1 MSKITLWSKV
11 KKSSG
16 WLLSAL
22 LILSCITFTS
32 SQAQSA
38 EQVVLESE
46 MSQLYGVQL
55 STGDYNS
62 CVVLAPDLVKCWGRT
77 DQGRLGSENLEPMAE
92 PKKVG
97 NFTDAVAVSTGD
109 HTSCVLNGSGTV
121 ECWQVQVLSSPTIDL
136 TKPALVPGIDTAK
149 AISSSQ
155 WSNCALLE
163 DGNVKCWIGSPK
175 YFWDPVT
182 NAEGEFRTINL
193 DISNVVAISSG
204 SSTEV
209 CFILQDRTV
218 RCWNLENYY
227 AGKAEVG
234 ETYPVSGLNNVE
246 SVAVGYSHS
255 CAVLTSGLVNC
266 WGQNFS
272 YQLGNRPVSS
282 KGPLEVKGI
291 TGAVSVAV
299 SDETSCAVVAG
310 GATYCWGSSQY
321 GQRGRGFDDL
331 NFIGASKPVL
341 GFSDAVKIYGGRS
354 NFCGVSKAGSVIC
367 WGDNNQFQLG
377 FGLREDIYSLPGRVE
392 LTESPIRSFVDA
404 LELLDFPKLTTGT
417 ATDYK
422 YFYRKTNQVNWIEF
436 ADTVSS
442 TRSIKISKLT
452 KGSKYFVKIIPIT
465 DSARKVELILSASTL
480 GLSSNSIQVVD
491 ADGYPVSGGSFTWE
505 SIDKKSKSSVPVT
518 ATSLGVVSFTIPGKP
533 VKITISGKLNSG
545 SKDIQGREISGS
557 FVFDPAE
564 GSHILTLP
572 RVPEKVS
579 VETKVLLPSGNP
591 VPGAK
596 VVSSGLAASIG
607 LNDDNFAGKALNLSH
622 TNTVVTSS
630 SGIAISSGW
639 GTEPTIIATYDDG
652 SLYQKTDSTV
662 PVDGKVEL
670 TLDYLP
676 LLTIEDSNL
685 DAQKNQIVT
694 LPVSV
699 VDSAGIKPSSIRRA
713 SVVGSHNINQ
723 VPFFNQSA
731 WTSKYKGVKVSLKP
745 PANAP
750 QTACSKAKTLSAT
763 TGSTGKA
770 NLKFC
775 SSGSGIYTIQTSGA
789 ISAGAVFVRVKG
801 APATQP
807 TSLAVLAE
815 NNKATVAWA
824 KPDYTGGTSVT
835 SYTVTATSP
844 GQKSIVKTVK
854 SGSREFKNLATTF
867 TLSGKRKWNF
877 AITATTRYGVSVSSS
892 TSKAIPGAPKA

>member
-1 MSKITLWSKV
+1 MPTTNFWHRT
-11 KKSSG
+11 KKA
-16 WLLSAL
+16 SAYLFATSL
-22 LILSCITFTS
+22 LINFIAFTS

-38 EQVVLESE
+38 EQGLLESE
-46 MSQLYGVQL
+46 MTQLYGVQL

-62 CVVLAPDLVKCWGRT
+62 CAVLAPDLVKCWGRT
-77 DQGRLGSENLEPMAE
+77 DQGRLGSENLEPMTE

-97 NFTDAVAVSTGD
+97 NFTDAIAVSTGD

-121 ECWQVQVLSSPTIDL
+121 ACWQVQVLSSEFDL
-136 TKPALVPGIDTAK
+136 TKPALVPGIDNAK
-149 AISSSQ
+149 AIASSQ

-163 DGNVKCWIGSPK
+163 DGNVECWIGSPN
-175 YFWDPVT
+175 YYWDPVT
-182 NAEGEFRTINL
+182 NSEGEFRTIKL

-209 CFILQDRTV
+209 CFVLEDRTV

-227 AGKAEVG
+227 AGKAELG
-234 ETYPVSGLNNVE
+234 QTYTVSGLSNVE
-246 SVAVGYSHS
+246 TIAVGYTHS

-266 WGQNFS
+266 WGQNT
-272 YQLGNRPVSS
+272 YYALGNKPISS
-282 KGPLEVKGI
+282 RGPLEVKGI
-291 TGAVSVAV
+291 SGAVSVAV
-299 SDETSCAVVAG
+299 SDEASCAVVEG
-310 GATYCWGSSQY
+310 GSSYCWGSTQY
-321 GQRGRGFDDL
+321 GQLGRGFDDR
-331 NFIGASKPVL
+331 NSIGANRPVL
-341 GFSDAVKIYGGRS
+341 GFTDAVKIYGGRS
-354 NFCGVSKAGSVIC
+354 NFCGVSNSGSVIC

-377 FGLREDIYSLPGRVE
+377 FGLREDIYSLPGRVK
-392 LTESPIRSFVDA
+392 LAESPIRSFVDA

-422 YFYRKTNQVNWIEF
+422 YFYRKTNQANWIEF
-436 ADTVSS
+436 ADTVST

-452 KGSKYFVKIIPIT
+452 KGSKYFVKVIPIT
-465 DSARKVELILSASTL
+465 DSTRKVELIISASTL

-491 ADGYPVSGGSFTWE
+491 SDGYPVSGGSFTWE
-505 SIDKKSKSSVPVT
+505 SLDKKSKSSVPVT

-533 VKITISGKLNSG
+533 VKIIISGKLNSG

-596 VVSSGLAASIG
+596 VVSSGLAASIE
-607 LNDDNFAGKALNLSH
+607 LSDDAFTGKALNPSH
-622 TNTVVTSS
+622 TNSVVTSS
-630 SGIAISSGW
+630 SGIATLSGW

-662 PVDGKVEL
+662 PVNGKVEL

-676 LLTIEDSNL
+676 LLTIEDSDL

-699 VDSAGIKPSSIRRA
+699 VDSAGIQPSSIRRA
-713 SVVGSHNINQ
+713 SVIGGQPVNQ
-723 VPFFNQSA
+723 VPFFTPRA
-731 WTSKYKGVKVSLKP
+731 WAAKYKGVKVSLKP

-763 TGSTGKA
+763 TGSNGKA

-775 SSGSGIYTIQTSGA
+775 SSGSGVYTIQTSGA
-789 ISAGAVFVRVKG
+789 ISAGSVFVRVKG

-807 TSLAVLAE
+807 KSLAVLAE

-835 SYTVTATSP
+835 SYTVTATSA
-844 GQKSIVKTVK
+844 GQKTIVKTVK
-854 SGSREFKNLATTF
+854 SGSQDFKNLATTF
-867 TLSGKRKWNF
+867 TLAGQRKWSF
-877 AITATTRYGVSVSSS
+877 TITATTRYGVSVSST
-892 TSKAIPGAPKA
+892 TSKAIPGTPKA

>member
-22 LILSCITFTS
+22 LILSCINFTS
-32 SQAQSA
+32 SPAQSV

-55 STGDYNS
+55 STGDLNS
-62 CVVLAPDLVKCWGRT
+62 CAVLAPDLVKCWGRT
-77 DQGRLGSENLEPMAE
+77 DQGRLGSENLEPMSE

-97 NFTDAVAVSTGD
+97 SFTDAIAVSTGD
-109 HTSCVLNGSGTV
+109 HTSCVLNKSGTV
-121 ECWQVQVLSSPTIDL
+121 ECWQVQVLSSGVDL
-136 TKPALVPGIDTAK
+136 TKPALVPGIENAK
-149 AISSSQ
+149 AIASSQ

-163 DGNVKCWIGSPK
+163 DGSVECWIGNPK
-175 YFWDPVT
+175 YYWDPVT
-182 NAEGEFRTINL
+182 NAEGQFRTIKL
-193 DISNVVAISSG
+193 DISNVIGISSG

-209 CFILQDRTV
+209 CFVLADRTV
-218 RCWNLENYY
+218 NCWNLENYY

-234 ETYPVSGLNNVE
+234 QTYAVSGLSNVE
-246 SVAVGYSHS
+246 SVAVGYLHS

-266 WGQNFS
+266 WGQNYSF
-272 YQLGNRPVSS
+272 QLGNRPAIS

-291 TGAVSVAV
+291 TDAVSVAV
-299 SDETSCAVVAG
+299 SDNASCAVVASG
-310 GATYCWGSSQY
+310 STYCWGSTEY
-321 GQRGRGFDDL
+321 GQLGRGFDTH
-331 NFIGASKPVL
+331 NSFGANKPVL
-341 GFSDAVKIYGGRS
+341 GFGNAVKIYGGRS
-354 NFCGVSKAGSVIC
+354 NFCGVSNSGSVIC
-367 WGDNNQFQLG
+367 WGDNNTFQLG
-377 FGLREDIYSLPGRVE
+377 FGLREDTYSLPGRVE
-392 LTESPIRSFVDA
+392 LTTSTIRTYVDA

-422 YFYRKTNQVNWIEF
+422 YFFKKTNQANWVEY
-436 ADTVSS
+436 ADSVSTNRTV
-442 TRSIKISKLT
+442 KISGLT
-452 KGSKYFVKIIPIT
+452 KGSMYFVKIVPVT
-465 DSARKVELILSASTL
+465 ESNRKVELIASASTL

-505 SIDKKSKSSVPVT
+505 SVDKKSKSSVPVT
-518 ATSLGVVSFTIPGKP
+518 ATSLGVVSFAMPGKP
-533 VKITISGKLNSG
+533 VKITISAKLNSG
-545 SKDIQGREISGS
+545 AKDIQGREISGFFS
-557 FVFDPAE
+557 FNPAE

-596 VVSSGLAASIG
+596 VVSSGLAAFTELS
-607 LNDDNFAGKALNLSH
+607 DDSFTGKALNPSH
-622 TNTVVTSS
+622 TNSVVTSTR
-630 SGIAISSGW
+630 GMATLSGW
-639 GTEPTIIATYDDG
+639 GTEPTVIATYDDG
-652 SLYQKTDSTV
+652 SLYQKTDSIG

-699 VDSAGIKPSSIRRA
+699 VDSAGIKPNSIRRA
-713 SVVGSHNINQ
+713 SVFGVQ
-723 VPFFNQSA
+723 VTDSTPFLKNRA
-731 WTSKYKGVKVSLKP
+731 GVSKYKGVKVSIKP

-750 QTACSKAKTLSAT
+750 QSACSKAKTLSAT

-775 SSGSGIYTIQTSGA
+775 SSGSGIYTLQTSGA

-807 TSLAVLAE
+807 QSLAVLAE

-824 KPDYTGGTSVT
+824 KPDYTGGTTVT
-835 SYTVTATSP
+835 SYTVTASSP
-844 GQKSIVKTVK
+844 GQKTIVKIVK
-854 SGSREFKNLATTF
+854 SGSQEFKNLATTF
-867 TLSGKRKWNF
+867 TLAGKRKWSF
-877 AITATTRYGVSVSSS
+877 AITATTKYGVSVSAS
-892 TSKAIPGAPKA
+892 TSKAIPGAPKV